1 MDRRDRPESAGLH
14 EQESRSPNLDVL
26 ILGGRPIRE
35 PVAWM
40 GPFVMNTREEV
51 IQAMADYQAGR
62 LGTVPAIHGAP
73 TTLIQSSGTAG
84 EPTA

>member
-1 MDRRDRPESAGLH
+1 M
-14 EQESRSPNLDVL
+14 L

-51 IQAMADYQAGR
+51 MQAVRATTRPAGS
-62 LGTVPAIHGAP
+62 GTIPAVHGAP
-73 TTLIQSSGTAG
+73 TTIQEARQPGTPPADVRG
-84 EPTA
+84 RNRAPLSCG